1 LFARGK
7 AARRSFLQR
16 PPAARERISSGLDL
30 HQTGRPI
37 LNPQL
42 SPDRTIDRRI
52 AGTVARGLKQSQRA
66 RCRTQEAHGMQEIF
80 TATAERPG
88 ASLPDAGRFFEVR
101 LESIGGL
108 GAHAAG
114 QVLATAAVV
123 RMGLNGAHFSS
134 YGSEK
139 KGSLV
144 RSFVRLAPTE
154 RPIRTS
160 APVETP
166 DAIVVFHAAL
176 LHNPATFAGLVKD
189 GTFIYN
195 APPGRVPQEL
205 AALPRTARVIRVD
218 ALGIAVQEQSRPNAV
233 LLGTFC
239 AAYPFFDAAKVLDA
253 LSEEFAGRHPEAV
266 AANERAFRRG
276 AAEFETIAGVG
287 RAEDDLPP
295 ARSEPAWGYETQP
308 IGGIIPEPGN
318 TVWNDL
324 SASRTG
330 WLPVLDREKC
340 IHCGVCD
347 HICPDLCMVWSEG
360 ADESRFER
368 ELMGVDY
375 RYCKGCLR
383 CVECCPTGAFSKKAE
398 TPGLADR
405 LRVPLFPDLIG

>member
-1 LFARGK
+1 MSSILSSNPGSKQAQQQSHTS
-7 AARRSFLQR
+7 AANQ
-16 PPAARERISSGLDL
+16 
-30 HQTGRPI
+30 
-37 LNPQL
+37 N
-42 SPDRTIDRRI
+42 
-52 AGTVARGLKQSQRA
+52 VALPHPSQ
-66 RCRTQEAHGMQEIF
+66 
-80 TATAERPG
+80 
-88 ASLPDAGRFFEVR
+88 FFEVR

-114 QVLATAAVV
+114 QVLATAAVL

-144 RSFVRLAPTE
+144 RSFVRLGPSE
-154 RPIRTS
+154 RPVRTS

-176 LHNPATFAGLVKD
+176 LNNPLTLAGLRRD

-195 APPGRVPQEL
+195 APPGPVPAAL

-218 ALGIAVQEQSRPNAV
+218 ALGIAVKEKSRPNAV
-233 LLGTFC
+233 LLGTLC
-239 AAYPFFDAAKVLDA
+239 AAFPFLDMNTVLEA

-266 AANERAFRRG
+266 ASNERAFRAG
-276 AAEFETIAGVG
+276 ATEFETLTNVG
-287 RAEDDLPP
+287 TAEGDLPP
-295 ARSEPAWGYETQP
+295 AQLEPAWGYETQP
-308 IGGIIPEPGN
+308 VGGIIPEPGN
-318 TVWNDL
+318 TAWNDL
-324 SASRTG
+324 TASRTG
-330 WLPVLDREKC
+330 WMPMLDREKC

-347 HICPDLCMVWSEG
+347 LVCPDLCMVWGDGEDGSK
-360 ADESRFER
+360 FER

-383 CVECCPTGAFSKKAE
+383 CVESCPTGAFSKEAE
-398 TPGLADR
+398 TPGLADK